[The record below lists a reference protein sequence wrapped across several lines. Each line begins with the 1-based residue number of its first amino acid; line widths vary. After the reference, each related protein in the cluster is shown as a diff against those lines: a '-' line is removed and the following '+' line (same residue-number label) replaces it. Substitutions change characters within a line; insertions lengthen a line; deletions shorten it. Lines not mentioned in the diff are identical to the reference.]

1 MTSRA
6 RNSRRACLNHPRRF
20 FVDEKPIRNDIEIAL
35 RIGLG
40 SGFDLLGQNYLSRL
54 TRERDVDSLR
64 HNSFAPTQI
73 HL

>member
-1 MTSRA
+1 
-6 RNSRRACLNHPRRF
+6 
-20 FVDEKPIRNDIEIAL
+20 
-35 RIGLG
+35 
-40 SGFDLLGQNYLSRL
+40 LLGQNYLSRL